1 MGCGIGR
8 VTHMKSK
15 GVDDEDVLR
24 LREDLVRKLGLVE
37 VKLLPFA
44 AARFEHVVEL
54 REGQSFVAACEW
66 LLQSKW

>member
-1 MGCGIGR
+1 
-8 VTHMKSK
+8 MKSK

-24 LREDLVRKLGLVE
+24 LREDVVRKLGLVKVE
-37 VKLLPFA
+37 LLPFA